1 MCDASRRR
9 DEYATREQMAEKK
22 NKQLNQNWKNKKKKL
37 KNEIKDAL
45 LYTWRN
51 HFSELYFLKKNKT
64 NKHII
69 FPSSVCLETKD
80 DTSRWESLVNS
91 KCVYIEYLVWLF
103 LAAHCDIVR
112 CGHCVATGWWYQPR
126 LESFDTVDYN
136 LPVL

>member
-22 NKQLNQNWKNKKKKL
+22 NKQLNKNLKNKKKKL

-80 DTSRWESLVNS
+80 DTSR
-91 KCVYIEYLVWLF
+91 
-103 LAAHCDIVR
+103 
-112 CGHCVATGWWYQPR
+112 
-126 LESFDTVDYN
+126 
-136 LPVL
+136 